1 MCWIFPTF
9 SVVISDMHRFHVLV
23 AEKRDLEEFSE
34 LQEIKQEN
42 QNEGWIWHHGANWIL
57 QAWFGLKLS
66 IISFS
71 GGHVVP
77 YFSLCLLRKQ
87 NVSTFLSVWLRTDAA
102 LEKSFASVCNLVVLP
117 CCFLLRVKVY
127 WEFVTI
133 SKRVLFQ
140 LRDFI
145 KNSLWLVIA
154 RRCTLC
160 SLMDLLRCDESG
172 KANIRS
178 ELNFHAMSD
187 RNKPSN
193 C

>member
-127 WEFVTI
+127 WEFVSI

-145 KNSLWLVIA
+145 KKQPLTGDCKEMHSLFTNGSAALRWKWKGKH
-154 RRCTLC
+154 TLWTEFPC
-160 SLMDLLRCDESG
+160 NVR
-172 KANIRS
+172 
-178 ELNFHAMSD
+178 
-187 RNKPSN
+187 
-193 C
+193 